1 MENKTI
7 HESLQEYLKNTPKEK
22 VIEDWNEFQHLDN
35 EGITI
40 NDFLENQ
47 KKIDEKGR
55 PLTYWGEL
63 EELRQETLEEVAEK
77 LTNDFPVLEVR
88 FNLTNEEIYG
98 WFLEA
103 LQKGAKWQQKQ
114 DKNLYSE
121 EDLLKF
127 GAFVRIEDKK
137 EKRLFLIQDYY
148 KKWFEQFSKLKNG

>member
-1 MENKTI
+1 MKNNII

-22 VIEDWNEFQHLDN
+22 VLKDWNEFQHLDN

-103 LQKGAKWQQKQ
+103 LQKGAKWQRERMYNEKEVHSIIKSYHNTI
-114 DKNLYSE
+114 KNDPINTTYS
-121 EDLLKF
+121 
-127 GAFVRIEDKK
+127 
-137 EKRLFLIQDYY
+137 
-148 KKWFEQFSKLKNG
+148 KWFNQFKKK